1 MNERQQDAV
10 SKIESMIKGID
21 EMNKGGDIS
30 NISKVLL
37 LSDLNQLKLQVENI
51 NKPYVEIEK

>member
-1 MNERQQDAV
+1 MNERQLDAIA
-10 SKIESMIKGID
+10 KIEGIIRGID